1 MASRLPYSYLRQFF
15 IRGSLR
21 WTGDA
26 REWAYKSETE
36 RWNKRAGVNY
46 GVAGWLT
53 VGLLARSSLRTHLIE
68 ISHPYITRGWA
79 PACSLSC
86 LFSRSWIKATSSST
100 YDTLAW
106 SAIPCRAQQHT
117 LCHQRHYFQCFSIY
131 ERFNLA
137 QPSTVALHICP
148 SPFYY
153 PLYTSSLT
161 HHLSLIWP
169 SHHMLFKQTEKKN

>member
-15 IRGSLR
+15 IRGSR
-21 WTGDA
+21 ESGRIKVRQNDEINE
-26 REWAYKSETE
+26 REWTME
-36 RWNKRAGVNY
+36 
-46 GVAGWLT
+46 WLT

-68 ISHPYITRGWA
+68 ISRPYITRGWA

-86 LFSRSWIKATSSST
+86 LFSRSWIKASSSST

-106 SAIPCRAQQHT
+106 SAIPCWAQQHT

-137 QPSTVALHICP
+137 QPSTGPLHICP
-148 SPFYY
+148 PPLYY
-153 PLYTSSLT
+153 PLSIHHHSHISYMSVTS
-161 HHLSLIWP
+161 HAI
-169 SHHMLFKQTEKKN
+169 